1 MVAASG
7 PRGSRA
13 HRILLAQQGSGTM
26 RAGGQTP
33 MEVCVREGGDEV
45 RVGVY
50 FDAQEGV
57 WMIVGKCVVLAV
69 GTDMCHH

>member
-1 MVAASG
+1 MVAAPG

-26 RAGGQTP
+26 RAGQTP
-33 MEVCVREGGDEV
+33 VEVCVREGEDEV

-57 WMIVGKCVVLAV
+57 QTIAGKCVVLAV
-69 GTDMCHH
+69 GADMCHH